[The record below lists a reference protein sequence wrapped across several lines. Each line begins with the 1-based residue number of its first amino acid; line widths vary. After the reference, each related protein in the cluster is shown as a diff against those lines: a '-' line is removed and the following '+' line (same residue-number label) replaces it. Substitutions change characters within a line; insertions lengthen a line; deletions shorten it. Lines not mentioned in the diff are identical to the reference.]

1 MIFDPEKKETLDTA
15 ERRKLLPPE
24 EILLRSGLSEGTKIA
39 DVGCGTGYF
48 SIPAAKIV
56 GRSGKVFAIDISK
69 EMLEELQNRLNPQE
83 IHNLE
88 ILQSQEY
95 SIPLTDSAVDFVLL
109 SNVLHEPDDRERFFG
124 EVTRVLKTG
133 GRLILIDWL
142 KKEMDEGPPLF
153 ERLSPEEIES
163 LIGKFQFNII
173 DKDIISGKFYYYLAE
188 KNENRL

>member
-95 SIPLTDSAVDFVLL
+95 SIPLTDSAVDFVL
-109 SNVLHEPDDRERFFG
+109 
-124 EVTRVLKTG
+124 
-133 GRLILIDWL
+133 
-142 KKEMDEGPPLF
+142 
-153 ERLSPEEIES
+153 
-163 LIGKFQFNII
+163 
-173 DKDIISGKFYYYLAE
+173 
-188 KNENRL
+188 